1 MENNSLPQLQVQR
14 QSEWQKIN
22 SQFDH
27 EGIEGNQN
35 QMWMED
41 NLQEFESHPLP
52 NQRTEKEHRNI
63 KPTLPKFDN
72 LKHRK
77 SANAILALPKISI
90 EE

>member
-1 MENNSLPQLQVQR
+1 
-14 QSEWQKIN
+14 
-22 SQFDH
+22 
-27 EGIEGNQN
+27 
-35 QMWMED
+35 MWMED

-63 KPTLPKFDN
+63 KPTLPKFDK

-77 SANAILALPKISI
+77 SANAILAVPKISI